1 MPSSDVLAKL
11 PAMLLAITKTRIR
24 IPPTTIQALPYLLT
38 HCMHCQKVFFEVRSS
53 QGGLRIYL
61 VEGGIAELCCR
72 FLEGEGVP
80 PGCSIL
86 AHSCLLVT
94 NKEFRAHD
102 LPLISLAYRPLADLA
117 FRGFLCMVCTTC
129 SCARLFFSH
138 HVAMGVNSLL
148 TRIRQIRGYDPS
160 LSPCCSWPLA
170 LAKSR
175 RYLSA
180 VRCSGDD
187 TALLTPRARSAAH
200 SSSVITNLRYSQM

>member
-1 MPSSDVLAKL
+1 MYISRGGWNCGIML
-11 PAMLLAITKTRIR
+11 P
-24 IPPTTIQALPYLLT
+24 
-38 HCMHCQKVFFEVRSS
+38 
-53 QGGLRIYL
+53 
-61 VEGGIAELCCR
+61 

-86 AHSCLLVT
+86 AHSCLLT
-94 NKEFRAHD
+94 KKEFRAHD

-117 FRGFLCMVCTTC
+117 LRGFLCIVCTTC
-129 SCARLFFSH
+129 SCAVLFFSH
-138 HVAMGVNSLL
+138 HVAIGVNSLL

-175 RYLSA
+175 RYSSA
-180 VRCSGDD
+180 VRSSGDD